1 MKAKTSRNKQKQAQS
16 DGTVSFFH
24 LSIEDFSKLN
34 SSKVPQT
41 TFLTDQKPTAAK
53 AEPENQSPEVLKTEM
68 LQEVPQS
75 VPEAS
80 STAILTPEEKDKAS
94 EGARACSLIDLET
107 FQKMRLNN
115 LSNRSAHW
123 DPKVFRKIAQLI
135 DPPKS
140 PTETPPGSSNSS
152 RPNSPDAKN
161 LASKF
166 LTSFCNCRRLKRN
179 LFR

>member
-1 MKAKTSRNKQKQAQS
+1 M
-16 DGTVSFFH
+16 
-24 LSIEDFSKLN
+24 
-34 SSKVPQT
+34 SKVEADKQQQQ
-41 TFLTDQKPTAAK
+41 QKVPK
-53 AEPENQSPEVLKTEM
+53 AEK
-68 LQEVPQS
+68 LQEVPQL

-80 STAILTPEEKDKAS
+80 STAILSPDEREKATD
-94 EGARACSLIDLET
+94 GARACSLIDLET

-140 PTETPPGSSNSS
+140 PTETPPDSSNSS

-166 LTSFCNCRRLKRN
+166 ELDRIFSTEIIFFV
-179 LFR
+179 LFL

>member
-1 MKAKTSRNKQKQAQS
+1 VAKTEA
-16 DGTVSFFH
+16 
-24 LSIEDFSKLN
+24 
-34 SSKVPQT
+34 
-41 TFLTDQKPTAAK
+41 
-53 AEPENQSPEVLKTEM
+53 ENQSQDVTKVET

-80 STAILTPEEKDKAS
+80 STAILSPDEKDKAS
-94 EGARACSLIDLET
+94 EGARGCSLIDLET
-107 FQKMRLNN
+107 FQKMRLSN

-140 PTETPPGSSNSS
+140 PIETPPESSNSS

-166 LTSFCNCRRLKRN
+166 RDFHGPMAMLILCCLAGDMAELTHIFDHLPALQSLSADPN
-179 LFR
+179 LLHGKFVSITDIEAS

>member
-1 MKAKTSRNKQKQAQS
+1 MLKVLPATYLSEVKAPQNRTES
-16 DGTVSFFH
+16 DS
-24 LSIEDFSKLN
+24 
-34 SSKVPQT
+34 Q
-41 TFLTDQKPTAAK
+41 
-53 AEPENQSPEVLKTEM
+53 PEVLKVETI
-68 LQEVPQS
+68 QEVPHL

-80 STAILTPEEKDKAS
+80 STAILTPDEKDKANDV
-94 EGARACSLIDLET
+94 GGAARACSLIDLET

-140 PTETPPGSSNSS
+140 PIETPPESSNSS

-161 LASKF
+161 LASK
-166 LTSFCNCRRLKRN
+166 
-179 LFR
+179 

>member
-1 MKAKTSRNKQKQAQS
+1 MLKAET
-16 DGTVSFFH
+16 
-24 LSIEDFSKLN
+24 LYE
-34 SSKVPQT
+34 VPQT
-41 TFLTDQKPTAAK
+41 
-53 AEPENQSPEVLKTEM
+53 
-68 LQEVPQS
+68 

-80 STAILTPEEKDKAS
+80 STSIMTPEEKDKAHS
-94 EGARACSLIDLET
+94 VGGSVRSCSLIDLET

-140 PTETPPGSSNSS
+140 PTETPPESSSSS

-161 LASKF
+161 LASKSIEKEIF
-166 LTSFCNCRRLKRN
+166 IKIHLKMFFQATW
-179 LFR
+179 LS

>member
-1 MKAKTSRNKQKQAQS
+1 
-16 DGTVSFFH
+16 
-24 LSIEDFSKLN
+24 
-34 SSKVPQT
+34 
-41 TFLTDQKPTAAK
+41 
-53 AEPENQSPEVLKTEM
+53 
-68 LQEVPQS
+68 

-80 STAILTPEEKDKAS
+80 STAILTPDEKDKAND
-94 EGARACSLIDLET
+94 GCAAARPCSLIDLET

-140 PTETPPGSSNSS
+140 PTETPPESSNSS

-166 LTSFCNCRRLKRN
+166 LWNLHMRLFN
-179 LFR
+179 LIFHF

>member
-1 MKAKTSRNKQKQAQS
+1 MSQKSES
-16 DGTVSFFH
+16 DQHQHQLPTQPEI
-24 LSIEDFSKLN
+24 L
-34 SSKVPQT
+34 KVET
-41 TFLTDQKPTAAK
+41 
-53 AEPENQSPEVLKTEM
+53 
-68 LQEVPQS
+68 LQEVPQL

-80 STAILTPEEKDKAS
+80 STAILSPDEKDKAA

-140 PTETPPGSSNSS
+140 PTETPPESSNSS

-161 LASKF
+161 LASRSMINEAD
-166 LTSFCNCRRLKRN
+166 LI
-179 LFR
+179 

>member
-1 MKAKTSRNKQKQAQS
+1 M
-16 DGTVSFFH
+16 
-24 LSIEDFSKLN
+24 
-34 SSKVPQT
+34 
-41 TFLTDQKPTAAK
+41 PTR
-53 AEPENQSPEVLKTEM
+53 EPENQQQNVLKVEAHQEVLQ
-68 LQEVPQS
+68 L

-80 STAILTPEEKDKAS
+80 SSAILSPDERDRAS
-94 EGARACSLIDLET
+94 DSARACSLIDLET

-140 PTETPPGSSNSS
+140 PKETPPESSSSS

-161 LASKF
+161 IASRFQTLF
-166 LTSFCNCRRLKRN
+166 L
-179 LFR
+179 

>member
-1 MKAKTSRNKQKQAQS
+1 MLPATFETSLADVKNDQKQSPAKLDPDQS
-16 DGTVSFFH
+16 ITDVPSHFE
-24 LSIEDFSKLN
+24 SIESAMALRMPKMRPLYD
-34 SSKVPQT
+34 
-41 TFLTDQKPTAAK
+41 
-53 AEPENQSPEVLKTEM
+53 PE
-68 LQEVPQS
+68 
-75 VPEAS
+75 EAS
-80 STAILTPEEKDKAS
+80 SAAILSPDERDKAT

-140 PTETPPGSSNSS
+140 PTETPPGSSNST

-166 LTSFCNCRRLKRN
+166 KLN
-179 LFR
+179 